1 MRKTVSQPV
10 AEEKKEEEG
19 GNAAWDLTRKLKA
32 RMNALH
38 GRNNGKKSMIVE
50 SRKSNFKKEMKLA
63 DSDETP
69 DEFDPDDSDYD
80 DDSDAESSDS

>member
-1 MRKTVSQPV
+1 MSQPITK
-10 AEEKKEEEG
+10 EEKKEEES
-19 GNAAWDLTRKLKA
+19 GNAAWDLSRKLKA

-38 GRNNGKKSMIVE
+38 GKGGGKKKSIVIE
-50 SRKSNFKKEMKLA
+50 NRKSNFKREMKLA

-80 DDSDAESSDS
+80 DDSDADSSSS

>member
-1 MRKTVSQPV
+1 MSRPPPV
-10 AEEKKEEEG
+10 EEKKEEES
-19 GNAAWDLTRKLKA
+19 GNAAWDLSRKLKA

-38 GRNNGKKSMIVE
+38 GKGGGKKKSIVIE
-50 SRKSNFKKEMKLA
+50 SRKSNFKREMKLA

-80 DDSDAESSDS
+80 DDSDADSSSS